1 MLNHKS
7 DLILEYNETTGE
19 NLKRNDVDW
28 SQSKVIFVAPSFT
41 SYQREAIGFND
52 LPIELYEIKKYANN
66 TITFTQILAKQS
78 SESITTISKTN
89 EKVKAV
95 NKEIKIYTESNRKE
109 AGSLEMQEL
118 YDKVKRMILNIGDDI
133 SIKATKFYIA
143 FIRKTNF
150 CNINIQ
156 KNQIKIWLNVK
167 KGKLEDSK
175 KIARNV
181 ADIGHWGN
189 GDYEIA
195 LNSDADIEYVVSLIR
210 QSYNLNE

>member
-1 MLNHKS
+1 M
-7 DLILEYNETTGE
+7 
-19 NLKRNDVDW
+19 
-28 SQSKVIFVAPSFT
+28 
-41 SYQREAIGFND
+41 
-52 LPIELYEIKKYANN
+52 
-66 TITFTQILAKQS
+66 
-78 SESITTISKTN
+78 
-89 EKVKAV
+89 
-95 NKEIKIYTESNRKE
+95 
-109 AGSLEMQEL
+109 EMQEL

-150 CNINIQ
+150 CDINIQ

>member
-1 MLNHKS
+1 MKS
-7 DLILEYNETTGE
+7 
-19 NLKRNDVDW
+19 
-28 SQSKVIFVAPSFT
+28 FSFDFRLYDRSCRLST
-41 SYQREAIGFND
+41 SFQYS
-52 LPIELYEIKKYANN
+52 LYEIKKYANN

-150 CNINIQ
+150 CDINIQ